1 MVYLGFACAIVGVA
15 AVLAAA
21 RGGDAGWAIGVLAV
35 LFVVMVGH
43 DAYSRGLSPLW
54 GLFALCSSACS
65 STFARSAMAARHSA
79 RS

>member
-54 GLFALCSSACS
+54 GLFALSLLGLFLYVRKVRDGGP
-65 STFARSAMAARHSA
+65 TLRP
-79 RS
+79 